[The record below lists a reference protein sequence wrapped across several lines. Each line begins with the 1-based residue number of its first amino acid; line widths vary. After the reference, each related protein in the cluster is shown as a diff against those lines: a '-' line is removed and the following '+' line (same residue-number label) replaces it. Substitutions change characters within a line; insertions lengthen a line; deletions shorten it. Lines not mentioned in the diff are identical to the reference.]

1 MMVARSRFQTVN
13 EEFVV
18 LVVDECGL
26 LVEPAQDDVL
36 RLVRDIKT
44 CKPCHAGV
52 SDSRVGTYPKV
63 RRTACAGASAH
74 SGQARNRA
82 ALREKALAA
91 AYGLFQT
98 FSS

>member
-1 MMVARSRFQTVN
+1 MVARSRFQTID

-26 LVEPAQDDVL
+26 LIEPAKDDVL
-36 RLVRDIKT
+36 RLVRNIKT
-44 CKPCHAGV
+44 CKPCHAGL

-63 RRTACAGASAH
+63 PRTACAQAPARRGSA
-74 SGQARNRA
+74 QNRA
-82 ALREKALAA
+82 ELREKALTG